1 MPIDDSDGDNDGT
14 PDSHDTDDDGDGVPD
29 EDDEDRDTDGDGTP
43 DIGKFYKK
51 KLSTQLW
58 TRSYQS
64 SLQSRSS
71 SIFFFCSSSRFFV
84 HVNTKRCSV
93 LFHPTGGNFWDLKYH
108 GIQW

>member
-1 MPIDDSDGDNDGT
+1 MPIDDSDDDNDGT

-43 DIGKFYKK
+43 DIGKLYKK
-51 KLSTQLW
+51 VSTQLW

-71 SIFFFCSSSRFFV
+71 SRSSFFFLLLHAF
-84 HVNTKRCSV
+84 
-93 LFHPTGGNFWDLKYH
+93 LYM
-108 GIQW
+108 